1 MRVDDD
7 APMHVDRCD
16 CGMIN
21 PQARRILRLEAGRTT
36 PNGLNDRIPIPK
48 KRTTFPYGPVEMH
61 TWQ

>member
-21 PQARRILRLEAGRTT
+21 PQARRLLRLEAGRTT
-36 PNGLNDRIPIPK
+36 PNGLNDRVAVPK
-48 KRTTFPYGPVEMH
+48 KRASFPYGPVEVT